1 MVTLTKN
8 DLSVFILLI
17 KLSIVPLYHQNLT
30 SQSWCNTYNN
40 VDIICFGIFG
50 KYNHQSPSGLLLK
63 SAHHVDMYMYIKW
76 NVCKDPP
83 QEKKTRSTVLNPRK
97 TKFYDFQ
104 VLTGALHTVYHE
116 SSALLKKYTRYFLTT
131 RHIKWKQLQ

>member
-30 SQSWCNTYNN
+30 SQSPCNTYNN

-63 SAHHVDMYMYIKW
+63 SAHHVDMHMYIK
-76 NVCKDPP
+76 
-83 QEKKTRSTVLNPRK
+83 
-97 TKFYDFQ
+97 
-104 VLTGALHTVYHE
+104 
-116 SSALLKKYTRYFLTT
+116 
-131 RHIKWKQLQ
+131 